1 MRANSHG
8 SEIEQLMYWLCKLP
22 GLGPRSA
29 KRMTLFLLQNRAAV
43 FEPLIM
49 AMNNAAQKVQNCRQ
63 CYALST
69 SETCSICGDS
79 RRDQTVICVVA
90 DSSDVWSLE
99 RGGSFRGLYLV
110 LGGTLAAL
118 SGRGPDRLNIHALVR
133 RVTEAATSDQ
143 PIAEVILALSATVE
157 GQSTAHYLVDVLRPS
172 GVLVTRL
179 AHGLP
184 MGGELDYLD
193 DGTLQ
198 AALMARK
205 PLA

>member
-1 MRANSHG
+1 MRANSNG

-29 KRMTLFLLQNRAAV
+29 KRMTLFLLQNRSTV
-43 FEPLIM
+43 MEPLM
-49 AMNNAAQKVQNCRQ
+49 LAMHNAAARVQNCRQ
-63 CYALST
+63 CFALAT
-69 SETCSICGDS
+69 SENCAICSDS
-79 RRDQTVICVVA
+79 RRDPRLVCVVA
-90 DSSDVWSLE
+90 ESSDVWSLE
-99 RGGSFRGLYLV
+99 RGGSFRGHYFV

-118 SGRGPDRLNIHALVR
+118 AGRGPDQLNIRALVS
-133 RVTEAATSDQ
+133 RVATAAASDQ

-193 DGTLQ
+193 DGTLS
-198 AALMARK
+198 AALLARK
-205 PLA
+205 PLS